1 MRALHRLPG
10 RNRRTFRVR
19 IRDREQ
25 AIMTAI
31 LAPVPTSIWDP
42 VLLARNEIGQDIH
55 VTMAERNMLI
65 GGEPGS
71 GKSVALQLIVAH
83 GALSPDCKLL
93 LVDGEHAG
101 RGVY

>member
-1 MRALHRLPG
+1 MPSWLRRRSPSGTQYTSALDETGHD
-10 RNRRTFRVR
+10 V
-19 IRDREQ
+19 
-25 AIMTAI
+25 
-31 LAPVPTSIWDP
+31 
-42 VLLARNEIGQDIH
+42 H

-93 LVDGEHAG
+93 LVDGKRVELGLWRDARSG
-101 RGVY
+101 SSARPWMTPSTP